1 MGLIKWLRN
10 KWKGKQDMAQQQTGS
25 LPTLDERLV
34 ALERFW
40 FLADTP
46 LFVDSVLVNRL
57 YDAVFRPEV
66 ELASQSDATTNE
78 VAAKVAGGAK
88 ASAEI
93 QAKVPPLL
101 SLFGLD
107 VANAKAGLEGS
118 VSGEGSGRRANTG
131 TTSYAAVK
139 STERRLEKV
148 VSLYAQKYS
157 RRLFWIGSDLTAGR
171 SLHEPNRSQSWE
183 EMESELGRPGPR
195 PLVVL
200 DVDKGARLM
209 PMFGELTNGKGCD
222 LLNDFLALREKR
234 KDDAERPP
242 YPRSSMPAEEQ
253 AKVRRAYWQHVL
265 ERFDSQGVLQSIE
278 GAAGAEKSRFD
289 WIDFRALLDLE
300 RANLNEPPHL
310 HLIPRGEYSTGTFA
324 YQLVRRGS
332 RYGLRIL
339 GTLKRGQDINV
350 LAIYER

>member
-1 MGLIKWLRN
+1 
-10 KWKGKQDMAQQQTGS
+10 MAQQQPGS
-25 LPTLDERLV
+25 FPALDERIV
-34 ALERFW
+34 ALERLW

-46 LFVDSVLVNRL
+46 LFVDNVLVSRL

-78 VAAKVAGGAK
+78 LAAKVAGSAK
-88 ASAEI
+88 ASVEI

-118 VSGEGSGRRANTG
+118 LSGEGAGRRASTG
-131 TTSYAAVK
+131 TTNFAAVK
-139 STERRLEKV
+139 STERYLEKV

-157 RRLFWIGSDLTAGR
+157 RRLFWVDSDLTSGR
-171 SLHEPNRSQSWE
+171 SLEESSRPQSWE
-183 EMESELGRPGPR
+183 EMEAELGKPGPR

-200 DVDKGARLM
+200 DLEKGARLM
-209 PMFGELTNGKGCD
+209 PMYGELANGKGCE
-222 LLNDFLALREKR
+222 LLKDFLALREKR
-234 KDDAERPP
+234 KDDDARPP
-242 YPRSSMPAEEQ
+242 YPRSSMPADEQ

-265 ERFDSQGVLQSIE
+265 QRFDSQDVLQAIE

-300 RANLNEPPHL
+300 KAGLNEPPHL
-310 HLIPRGEYSTGTFA
+310 HLVPRGEYSTGTFA

-332 RYGLRIL
+332 RYGLRVI

-350 LAIYER
+350 LAVYER